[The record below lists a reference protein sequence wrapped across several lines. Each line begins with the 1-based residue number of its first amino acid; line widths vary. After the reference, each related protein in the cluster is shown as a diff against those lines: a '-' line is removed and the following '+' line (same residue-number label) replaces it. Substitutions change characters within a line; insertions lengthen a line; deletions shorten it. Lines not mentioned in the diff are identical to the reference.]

1 MDITMTFFVQAGVFP
16 ILCRAIPALF
26 LLVWGPGPAWA
37 QGTSVTITAADCAAL
52 TEHVPALGVEY
63 QPGVDVEGNKV
74 APADLAGTPAL
85 KLPDEVH
92 IPITV
97 DLAAR
102 YGIPATAN
110 LFKSEAYIGS
120 ARVRLRDGRAWFNG
134 QPLTSEESQ
143 LLSRLCAKSGQ

>member
-1 MDITMTFFVQAGVFP
+1 MKKWPHAWFRLRYCA
-16 ILCRAIPALF
+16 RAVVV
-26 LLVWGPGPAWA
+26 LLGGLAVTSAWA
-37 QGTSVTITAADCAAL
+37 QGTTVTITAADCAAL
-52 TEHVPALGVEY
+52 TEHVPAPGVEY

-74 APADLAGTPAL
+74 APADLAATPAL

-102 YGIPATAN
+102 YGIPATSN

-120 ARVRLRDGRAWFNG
+120 ARVRLRDGSVWFNG